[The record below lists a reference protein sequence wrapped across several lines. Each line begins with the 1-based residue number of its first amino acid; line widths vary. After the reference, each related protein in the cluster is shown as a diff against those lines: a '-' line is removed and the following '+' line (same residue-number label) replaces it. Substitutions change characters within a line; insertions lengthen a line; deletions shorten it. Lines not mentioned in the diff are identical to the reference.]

1 MFCPPE
7 FIVVIF
13 LRSFLDLLKIELL
26 APCQLIRSR
35 IEENYSVALDLRL
48 EVVGFRQGMVEVVDT
63 VVDELRMGV
72 ERSVLVLEEA
82 ILDLFVQRILH
93 RSDRLAR
100 HDRDVVIAHVVG
112 RCAELDALVVV
123 DVAVLRI
130 AAEQDHHLDLFDLL
144 ADQGDEL
151 LQIPSLVGR

>member
-1 MFCPPE
+1 
-7 FIVVIF
+7 
-13 LRSFLDLLKIELL
+13 
-26 APCQLIRSR
+26 
-35 IEENYSVALDLRL
+35 
-48 EVVGFRQGMVEVVDT
+48 MVEVVDT

-72 ERSVLVLEEA
+72 ERAVLVLEEA

-130 AAEQDHHLDLFDLL
+130 AANRITISTCLICSRIRATSCCKSRRLSGGKNRVLRFIITKL
-144 ADQGDEL
+144 
-151 LQIPSLVGR
+151 